1 MSEMLIQI
9 EQRKAKVSLQEIPD
23 HLAIS
28 GDKQHLTNVF
38 RNLIDNALKYASVQP
53 VISISASEQ
62 DEGIM
67 ISVQDNGIG
76 IPASHSKMIFEKF
89 QRVQQGNLHEQKGF
103 GLGLAYVKKIVELH
117 KGSIRVDSEVNR
129 GSRFNV
135 YLPKFC

>member
-1 MSEMLIQI
+1 
-9 EQRKAKVSLQEIPD
+9 
-23 HLAIS
+23 
-28 GDKQHLTNVF
+28 
-38 RNLIDNALKYASVQP
+38 
-53 VISISASEQ
+53 
-62 DEGIM
+62 M

-76 IPASHSKMIFEKF
+76 IPASHNKMIFEKF

-117 KGSIRVDSEVNR
+117 KGSIRVDSEVNK